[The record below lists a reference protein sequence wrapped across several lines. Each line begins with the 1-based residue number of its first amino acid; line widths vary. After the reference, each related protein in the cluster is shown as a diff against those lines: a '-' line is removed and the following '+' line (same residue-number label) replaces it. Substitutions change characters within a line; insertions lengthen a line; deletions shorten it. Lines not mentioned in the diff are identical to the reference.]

1 MAKNDDA
8 KPRTKT
14 VPGLFIT
21 TSPDR
26 RVLVAGEFWAG
37 ASHVPASNFTEAQVV
52 ELRTSKLLDVKDQD
66 IEVPDDGA

>member
-1 MAKNDDA
+1 MAKPEA
-8 KPRTKT
+8 APKTKT
-14 VPGLFIT
+14 VPGLFVT

-37 ASHVPASNFTEAQVV
+37 ASHVPASNFSAAQIL
-52 ELRTSKLLDVKDQD
+52 ELKASKLVEVEEKD